1 MKRFNLVKIF
11 FRDMQL
17 KYKLILSFLVLIIVP
32 LVVQNVVTFGKISQ
46 VLEERIIFSASQ
58 VFAQTTDFVT
68 YKINKIIDISEQI
81 AVNES
86 VKSMLEKPLTDYPL
100 EEQYEDIDKMRGY
113 LSSFRNVEDIYNVCL
128 YVRDEVAHADVDG
141 DIASF
146 SSARNTQWYRQLPGA
161 DGNVFMVPP
170 EYYQPRVGETNKQ
183 NVLSVVRR
191 ISGTDNYLD
200 TIGYLRI
207 DFLESKIKNILSNAN
222 SIDGS
227 FTYIQNRDYRIVI
240 TTEDE
245 MIEKYRISMS
255 LMDSIS
261 KANDW
266 TVTNLSGEKVYVRSQ
281 KIDRTDWTVITVIPA
296 AYVFREIIE
305 INNFMTVFLS
315 VIAVIAVAL
324 SIFIAVNIAK
334 RLHHLS
340 QKMTMVTENVFEEYT
355 DEKDSKDEIGELAE
369 SYNYMV
375 GRISKMA
382 KEQYQSGQELKTA
395 ELKAL
400 QAQIN
405 PHFLYNTL
413 DMINWM
419 SYEDKGAEIRK
430 IIKALSTFYKLS
442 LSKGNSVISIRDELY
457 HVSLYMSIQNYRLQN
472 AIDFTIECPEYL
484 KDYSI
489 PKITLQPIVENAIL
503 HGIQGRENKRGSI
516 SISVTEQDEYIYIYT
531 HDDGVGI
538 PADRL
543 DAILDHESTKGFGLK
558 NINTRMML
566 SFNYLSGIS
575 IESEVGVGTT
585 VIVKILKKIQ
595 E

>member
-1 MKRFNLVKIF
+1 LKRFNLVKIF

-86 VKSMLEKPLTDYPL
+86 VKSMLEKPLTDYPF

-183 NVLSVVRR
+183 NFLSVVRR

-472 AIDFTIECPEYL
+472 AINFTIKCPEYL

-503 HGIQGRENKRGSI
+503 HGIQGRENKTGSI